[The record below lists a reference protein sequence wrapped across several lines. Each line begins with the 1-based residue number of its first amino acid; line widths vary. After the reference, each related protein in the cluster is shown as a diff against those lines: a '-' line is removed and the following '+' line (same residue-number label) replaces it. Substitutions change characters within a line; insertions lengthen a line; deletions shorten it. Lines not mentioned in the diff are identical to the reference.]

1 MKPKV
6 SVIVAN
12 YNNARY
18 LRDCLQSIAEQSFA
32 DFECIVVDDGSTDGS
47 AKIIR
52 RFARRDQRFV
62 PVFQENRGVS
72 AARNRGLDM
81 ALGEYVAFL
90 DSDDCFCPDA
100 IGVMY
105 NLAVGNHADIVGG
118 GGARVMEDFELTTS
132 VPANFANPPF
142 RVFANSIAEL
152 KEMARLGGDYRFV
165 WVWRRLFRRDCI
177 GDVRFDEKLY
187 PGEDTCFMLEVMP
200 RAVRIVETT
209 AMVVYHRISATAV
222 SFAVFNQKYFA
233 YIAPTMIRLRY
244 IMDAM
249 YPASFHKWF
258 YRQYMDL
265 VVQETIYR
273 AMKTGRLMHQVADH
287 LRPIYGTRVLP
298 TKYLAWPKR
307 LIFWM
312 FMKVF

>member
-1 MKPKV
+1 MNPKV

-18 LRDCLQSIAEQSFA
+18 LRDCLQSVAGQSFA

-52 RFARRDQRFV
+52 QFARRDSRFV

-81 ALGEYVAFL
+81 ASGEYVAFL

-118 GGARVMEDFELTTS
+118 GGARVMPDFELTAS

-142 RVFANSIAEL
+142 RVFANSIAGL
-152 KEMARLGGDYRFV
+152 KEMSRLGDDYRFV
-165 WVWRRLFRRDCI
+165 WVWRRLFRRECI

-209 AMVVYHRISATAV
+209 AMVVYHRISTTAV

-233 YIAPTMIRLRY
+233 YIAPTMMRLRQ
-244 IMDAM
+244 IMDTM

-265 VVQETIYR
+265 VIQETIYR

-298 TKYLAWPKR
+298 TKYLPWPKR